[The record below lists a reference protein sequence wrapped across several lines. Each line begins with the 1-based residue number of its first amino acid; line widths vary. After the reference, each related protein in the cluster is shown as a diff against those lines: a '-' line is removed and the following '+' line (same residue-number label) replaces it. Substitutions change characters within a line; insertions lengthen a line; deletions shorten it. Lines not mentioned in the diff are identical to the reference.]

1 MRWRLVREANQMR
14 WTVAALFLA
23 TPAIARAQSVP
34 SAASATPRLPAGV
47 EAVVNRLA
55 DSARARGLPTAPLF
69 SKAAEGALKGADS
82 ARIVDVVRRFLGE
95 LDVARSTLKECAGSA
110 ETVAAASALHA
121 GVTPGQLG
129 HVALIGCDRAGTAP
143 PKPDRLVMPLVVLA
157 DLVARRVSTDVA
169 VSSLEPLL
177 ARRAPDTEFANMR
190 LAVEQDIAGGTAPDA
205 AMRTRSA
212 AVVRTLD
219 ARAGRPPDE

>member
-1 MRWRLVREANQMR
+1 MRRRSVFEMNRIGLAS
-14 WTVAALFLA
+14 AALFVA
-23 TPAIARAQSVP
+23 IPAIARAQSVP
-34 SAASATPRLPAGV
+34 ASASVTPRLPAGV
-47 EAVVNRLA
+47 EAVINRLA
-55 DSARARGLPTAPLF
+55 DSARARGLPAEPLF

-82 ARIVDVVRRFLGE
+82 TRIVDAVRRLFGE
-95 LDVARSTLKECAGSA
+95 LDVARSTLKGCAGSA

-121 GVTPGQLG
+121 GVTPGQLA
-129 HVALIGCDRAGTAP
+129 HVALIGCDRAGASA

-157 DLVARRVSTDVA
+157 DLVARRVSADVA

-177 ARRAPDTEFANMR
+177 ARRAPDAEFANMR

-219 ARAGRPPDE
+219 ARASRPPDE